1 MTTKACSFCEAQES
15 EDNPLIAGESAYIC
29 SNCVVSAYKI
39 LFGEEEQERTR
50 WLSRDGRFVDVFFR
64 QLQVL
69 WCRLKSISPLWL
81 VQKHQIFVSK
91 GTLFLGKYQRF

>member
-1 MTTKACSFCEAQES
+1 MLPAFRGLQSKVVEK
-15 EDNPLIAGESAYIC
+15 LVVIHLLVGLL
-29 SNCVVSAYKI
+29 CVVFVQH
-39 LFGEEEQERTR
+39 FGEEEPEHTR

-69 WCRLKSISPLWL
+69 WCRLGSVSPLRL

-91 GTLFLGKYQRF
+91 GTLFLDEYQRF

>member
-1 MTTKACSFCEAQES
+1 MLPAFRGLQPKVVEK
-15 EDNPLIAGESAYIC
+15 LVVIHVLVGLL
-29 SNCVVSAYKI
+29 CVVFVQH
-39 LFGEEEQERTR
+39 FGEEEQERTR
-50 WLSRDGRFVDVFFR
+50 WLSRDGSFVDVFFR